1 MTKLTIIDSK
11 TLIEKCTT
19 GIDYLLNRLK
29 EYDVLSEKDYNTLG
43 LIDDLI
49 IEYDDLYTNYLHLQS
64 INAKLK
70 SKQKEKQN
78 EQTNI

>member
-1 MTKLTIIDSK
+1 MESK

-43 LIDDLI
+43 LLDDLI
-49 IEYDDLYTNYLHLQS
+49 IEYDDLYINYLHLQS

>member
-1 MTKLTIIDSK
+1 MTKLTIMESK

-43 LIDDLI
+43 LLDDLI
-49 IEYDDLYTNYLHLQS
+49 IEYDDLYINYLHLQS

>member
-1 MTKLTIIDSK
+1 MTKLTITESK

-43 LIDDLI
+43 LLDDLI
-49 IEYDDLYTNYLHLQS
+49 IEYDDLYTNFLHLQS

-78 EQTNI
+78 GQTNI